1 MIYDIQNASLWKRAS
16 AWLLDFIIFLIL
28 ATGFAFVMSL
38 ITNYSHYDEELHKYY
53 TQYEEEYNAR
63 IDITSSEIEELSEED
78 RARYEEMFEALNNDQ
93 DVLYYYNMTINLMI
107 VIVSIGCLLSVIV
120 SEFVVPLIFKNGQT
134 IGKKVFALG
143 VVKNNA
149 VRITH
154 LQLFIRSF
162 LGKFAI
168 EIMIP
173 VIMIIM
179 LIAGQGNVFNVI
191 LLVGIV
197 ILQGILCIM
206 TKYHQAIH
214 DVLAYTVVVDLQTQ
228 MIFDN
233 EDELLEYKKQNH
245 LSKI

>member
-1 MIYDIQNASLWKRAS
+1 MS

-38 ITNYSHYDEELHKYY
+38 ITNYSHYDEELHNYY
-53 TQYEEEYNAR
+53 SQYEEEYNAKV
-63 IDITSSEIEELSEED
+63 DIKSEEYEALSEED
-78 RARYEEMFEALNNDQ
+78 QARYKAMFEALNSDQ
-93 DVLYYYNMTINLMI
+93 EVLYVYNMTINLMI
-107 VIVSIGCLLSVIV
+107 VIASVGCLMAVLI
-120 SEFVVPLIFKNGQT
+120 SEFVIPLFFKNGQT
-134 IGKKVFALG
+134 IGKKVFSLG
-143 VVKNNA
+143 VVKTNS

-154 LQLFIRSF
+154 LQLFVRTL

-173 VIMIIM
+173 VIMCIL
-179 LIAGQGNVFNVI
+179 LIAGQANVFHVI

-197 ILQGILCIM
+197 IFQAMVTMM

-214 DVLAYTVVVDLQTQ
+214 DILSYTVVVDLQTQ

-245 LSKI
+245 LIEIKSTKD